1 MMPGVKNISNMK
13 QNFMQEGFILAIDQ
27 STSGTKALVFNS
39 EGAIISRYDLAHEQK
54 ISAEGWISHD
64 PVEIYRNTIEAAG
77 AALKQAGT
85 EPASIRGIGISTQR
99 ETALVWERSGGRP
112 VCDAVVWQCTRGK
125 AICERLKGS
134 AEKIREC
141 TGLRLS
147 PYFSAAKIAW
157 ILEHTN
163 NTHTEGLCAGTIDT
177 WLIYKLT
184 GNFKTDFSNASRTQL
199 FNIKTL
205 SWDREIASLF
215 GIAPAMLA
223 EVCDSNS
230 NFGMTDLEGLLLRP
244 VPVHGVLGD
253 SHAALFGQGCL
264 EKGMGKVTY
273 GTGSSVMINV
283 GERPVF
289 CNNVVSS
296 LAWGINGKVN
306 YVLEGNI
313 NYSGAV
319 IKWLI
324 DDVGLISSSKEAG
337 KLASQANPQDTC
349 CLVPA
354 FSGLGAPYW
363 KSDAKACLC
372 GMSRTTGKAEI
383 VKAAEESIAWQIAD
397 VLHSV
402 FEESGITL
410 KELRAD
416 GGATK
421 DEYLMQFQS
430 DILNMP
436 LGVSEHE
443 ELSAAGAAYMAGIA
457 LGIYKPVLLDT
468 VKRKQYFPSMEK
480 EEREKRRK
488 NWLDA
493 LHFVMDR

>member
-1 MMPGVKNISNMK
+1 MR
-13 QNFMQEGFILAIDQ
+13 EEFIIAIDQ
-27 STSGTKALVFNS
+27 STSAAKALVFNS
-39 EGAIISRYDLAHEQK
+39 AGALVSRHDLAHEQK

-64 PVEIYRNTIEAAG
+64 PEEIYRNTIAAAG

-85 EPASIRGIGISTQR
+85 DPESVRGIGISNQR
-99 ETALVWERSGGRP
+99 ETALVWERGGRP
-112 VCDAVVWQCTRGK
+112 VHDAVVWQCTRGK
-125 AICERLKGS
+125 AICERLNDS
-134 AEKIREC
+134 AGKIRER

-157 ILEHTN
+157 ILEHTGN
-163 NTHTEGLCAGTIDT
+163 VRTEELCAGTVDS

-205 SWDREIASLF
+205 SWDREIAGLF
-215 GIAPAMLA
+215 GIDTAMLA

-230 NFGMTDLEGLLLRP
+230 NFGTTDLEGLLPRP
-244 VPVHGVLGD
+244 VPVHGVMGD
-253 SHAALFGQGCL
+253 SHAALFGQGCI
-264 EKGMGKVTY
+264 EKGTGKVTY
-273 GTGSSVMINV
+273 GTGSSVMINI
-283 GERPVF
+283 GEEPVF

-324 DDVGLISSSKEAG
+324 DDAGLISSSEEAG
-337 KLASQANPQDTC
+337 RLASRANPLDTC
-349 CLVPA
+349 YLVPA

-363 KSDAKACLC
+363 KAEAKACLC

-397 VLHSV
+397 VLHSIY
-402 FEESGITL
+402 EESGIAL

-421 DEYLMQFQS
+421 DEFLMQFQS
-430 DILNMP
+430 DILNLP
-436 LGVSEHE
+436 LGVSEDT

-457 LGIYKPVLLDT
+457 LGIYKPVLFEAM
-468 VKRKQYFPSMEK
+468 KRKQYLPSMKK
-480 EEREKRRK
+480 EERERRRK
-488 NWLDA
+488 GWLAA
-493 LHFVMDR
+493 LRLVTDH

>member
-1 MMPGVKNISNMK
+1 MMPAANITPNMK
-13 QNFMQEGFILAIDQ
+13 RSFMQEGSILAIDQ
-27 STSGTKALVFNS
+27 STSATKVFVFNS
-39 EGAIISRYDLAHEQK
+39 AGTIVSRYDLAHEQK
-54 ISAEGWISHD
+54 ISPEGWISHD
-64 PVEIYRNTIEAAG
+64 PAEIYRNTIEAAG

-85 EPASIRGIGISTQR
+85 EPASISGIGISAQR

-125 AICERLKGS
+125 AICDRLNDS
-134 AEKIREC
+134 AEKIRER

-163 NTHTEGLCAGTIDT
+163 TANMEGLCAGTMDT

-184 GNFKTDFSNASRTQL
+184 GNFRTDFSNASRTQL
-199 FNIKTL
+199 FNINTL
-205 SWDREIASLF
+205 SWDREIAALF
-215 GIAPAMLA
+215 GIDTAMLA

-230 NFGMTDLEGLLLRP
+230 KFGMTDLEGLLPRP

-264 EKGMGKVTY
+264 ERGMGKVTY

-283 GERPVF
+283 GESPVF

-296 LAWGINGKVN
+296 IAWGINGKVS

-337 KLASQANPQDTC
+337 IVAAQANPMDTC
-349 CLVPA
+349 YLVPA

-397 VLHSV
+397 VLHSIY
-402 FEESGITL
+402 EESGITL
-410 KELRAD
+410 QELRAD
-416 GGATK
+416 GGAAK

-430 DILNMP
+430 DILNTP
-436 LGVSEHE
+436 LGVSEFE
-443 ELSAAGAAYMAGIA
+443 ELSAAGTAYMAGIA
-457 LGIYKPVLLDT
+457 LGIYSPVLLDT
-468 VKRKQYFPSMEK
+468 VKRKQYLPSMEK

-488 NWLDA
+488 GWLDA
-493 LHFVMDR
+493 LHLVTDR